1 MLQPSS
7 SQHEFETPL
16 LSNDFGQQL
25 KIAMCMTTNTQTSL
39 DVFTSD
45 EIITG
50 VLESSISDHL
60 VTIFMFSKKPT
71 HQRKRES
78 NLNVKIQ
85 DINSSSLE
93 AFRSSNAAINWDKV
107 RQPGNPDEAYEE
119 FLGLFRKA
127 YSQSFPLVNVRKATK
142 AHKTRCTLDGHSH
155 RGCRWLWQ
163 WPRSGAS
170 SSGNN
175 AGDDVGPFS
184 ALCSALLAPP
194 TAGGQHLSLTLCIHR
209 TRAVFQSRKPP
220 RLSRTGTGHVT
231 VTCWDDHSLLH
242 VWLVQ

>member
-1 MLQPSS
+1 MGDDVNINVLQPSS

-127 YSQSFPLVNVRKATK
+127 YSQSFPLVNVRKPTK
-142 AHKTRCTLDGHSH
+142 ACKPYISNECLRMIKRNNKLYRTFLKTRKIAD
-155 RGCRWLWQ
+155 W
-163 WPRSGAS
+163 
-170 SSGNN
+170 
-175 AGDDVGPFS
+175 
-184 ALCSALLAPP
+184 
-194 TAGGQHLSLTLCIHR
+194 
-209 TRAVFQSRKPP
+209 
-220 RLSRTGTGHVT
+220 
-231 VTCWDDHSLLH
+231 
-242 VWLVQ
+242 